1 MAPLLVFNI
10 LTKCLIFRNYV
21 PVRNVHQEKKK
32 INAIKNREF
41 SSPSFW
47 FYQFLVGSNPMV
59 LDSWEHEGDFNLCQ
73 LLIAQGLL
81 GHRDLERHIFICLPF
96 HREINYFLI
105 YFSHFPINLAIS
117 TFQCP
122 AKCIWTGR
130 AVQKLCLQYCKFK
143 FLPLAT
149 QLSRRK
155 FKLPASEFIYLFLQ
169 KTSS

>member
-10 LTKCLIFRNYV
+10 LTECLIFRNFV
-21 PVRNVHQEKKK
+21 PVINAHEGKKK
-32 INAIKNREF
+32 INAIKKREF
-41 SSPSFW
+41 SSPSFR
-47 FYQFLVGSNPMV
+47 FYQFLVGSSPMV
-59 LDSWEHEGDFNLCQ
+59 LDSWEHEGNFNLWQ
-73 LLIAQGLL
+73 LLIAPGLL
-81 GHRDLERHIFICLPF
+81 GHWELDRHIYTCLPF
-96 HREINYFLI
+96 NGEIKYFLI

-122 AKCIWTGR
+122 AKCIWIGR

-155 FKLPASEFIYLFLQ
+155 FELPASDFIYLFSQ